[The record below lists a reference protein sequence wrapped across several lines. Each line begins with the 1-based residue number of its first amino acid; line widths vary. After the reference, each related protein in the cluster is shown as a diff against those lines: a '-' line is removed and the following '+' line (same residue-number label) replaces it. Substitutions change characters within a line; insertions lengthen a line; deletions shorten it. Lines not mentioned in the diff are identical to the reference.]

1 MQVSLQKQPV
11 TTWSELNLI
20 GQWISMPVMCFV
32 LCECG
37 ERSDLWPSYP
47 NNLLNPFLALQ
58 RLSDLCLLGVGVVVL
73 VFLIVVLEIILVI
86 LYNNSRVREFVL
98 KAEQL
103 YWSIRLLDFPLKKY
117 MLFVAWIWNSL
128 YFACRKLAYVTCHL
142 WFPFMDAW
150 LQIMAGYNFCDEM
163 KVKVILYEWLSCHR

>member
-1 MQVSLQKQPV
+1 
-11 TTWSELNLI
+11 
-20 GQWISMPVMCFV
+20 MPVMCFV

-58 RLSDLCLLGVGVVVL
+58 RSSDLCLLGVGVVVL

-117 MLFVAWIWNSL
+117 MLFVA
-128 YFACRKLAYVTCHL
+128 
-142 WFPFMDAW
+142 
-150 LQIMAGYNFCDEM
+150 
-163 KVKVILYEWLSCHR
+163 